1 MDVVLQLAVVAGDV
15 AAPEAAVECCT
26 LAAGGVADVKWAID
40 QRRAAAGTVGAAEA
54 QLAATGGKAL

>member
-26 LAAGGVADVKWAID
+26 LAAGGVADVQWAID
-40 QRRAAAGTVGAAEA
+40 QRRVAAGTVGAAEA
-54 QLAATGGKAL
+54 Q